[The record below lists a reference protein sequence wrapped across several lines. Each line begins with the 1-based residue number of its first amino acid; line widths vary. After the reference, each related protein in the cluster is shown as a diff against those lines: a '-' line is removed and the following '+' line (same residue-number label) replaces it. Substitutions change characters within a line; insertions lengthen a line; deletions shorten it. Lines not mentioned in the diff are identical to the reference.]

1 MTDLAGLLQQTLPF
15 THITVFQLLAALII
29 LIAGWAI
36 AKIIVV
42 LFWKELKKTKLTELV
57 AELLA
62 RFLSVLL
69 YVAVIILAVG
79 ALGFSVN
86 SVVLGLSAVIVII
99 LGFGMQDSIT
109 NLASGVWIAALRP
122 IDKDEVV
129 DINGMI
135 GKVTAVGL
143 MATELLAYD
152 NKFITIPNKLVWGS
166 PIVNFTRMATRR
178 VDVAVGISYESDLKK
193 AIQVAMNLMKKHSM
207 VLKDPEPAVV
217 TTELADSSVN
227 LQLRAWTQTEDYWT
241 VKGDMT
247 NGILEAF
254 NREEGIEIPYPQLDV
269 HLVAAQK

>member
-15 THITVFQLLAALII
+15 THITVFQLLVALII
-29 LIAGWAI
+29 LIAGWVI
-36 AKIIVV
+36 AKIIVI
-42 LFWKELKKTKLTELV
+42 LFRKELEKTKLPELV

-62 RFLSVLL
+62 RFLSALL
-69 YVAVIILAVG
+69 YVIVIILAVG
-79 ALGFSVN
+79 ALGFSIN
-86 SVVLGLSAVIVII
+86 SVVLGLSAVIGII
-99 LGFGMQDSIT
+99 LGLGLQDSIT

-129 DINGMI
+129 DVNGMI

-166 PIVNFTRMATRR
+166 PIVNFTRMPTRR

-241 VKGDMT
+241 VKFDLT
-247 NGILEAF
+247 NGILETF

-269 HLVAAQK
+269 HLEQK